1 MNGTER
7 REKIVAYIQDSKEP
21 VSGQKLAKVFDVSR
35 QVIVQDMALIRANGV
50 AIMSTHKGYIVEAPK
65 SVSRVFHVNHTDE
78 QLEDE
83 WYMIVDLGG
92 KVVNVMVDH
101 KVYGKLEAELQI
113 TSRHKVRQ
121 FVQNMQSGSS
131 SPLKNLT
138 SDLHAH
144 LVEAEDENVL
154 DMIENGLKEM
164 GILI

>member
-7 REKIVAYIQDSKEP
+7 REKIVAYIRDSKEP

-50 AIMSTHKGYIVEAPK
+50 EIMSTHKGYIVDAPK
-65 SVSRVFHVNHTDE
+65 SVSRVFYVNHTDE
-78 QLEDE
+78 QLEE
-83 WYMIVDLGG
+83 ELCMIVDMGG
-92 KVVNVMVDH
+92 KIVNVMVDH

-113 TSRHKVRQ
+113 TSRHKVRE
-121 FVQNMQSGSS
+121 FVQNMKNGSS

-138 SDLHAH
+138 SNLHAH

-154 DMIENGLKEM
+154 DMIEKGLKEM
-164 GILI
+164 GILV